1 MAPGESCCRIC
12 SRGLYS
18 CHWNHP
24 SEKKQR
30 FAYCWFSIL
39 TLVTLLTLCWMYICL
54 VTFNDRED
62 VNWKGFVELKLW
74 VNWFMVFIIISAV
87 INIYCVLLLLF
98 ALFQVV
104 LREPL
109 DLHCLHKIFLFL
121 GVLFITAGV
130 TGMSLKW
137 KTEWPTVLL
146 SLQAT
151 APFLQIGGVVA
162 LTLLS
167 WLVFKGFHRATRA
180 VSKVLI
186 MVVFVLVSV
195 AIFLSPL
202 LITSPCLLEAD
213 ELLSK
218 PALIGH
224 RGSPMLAPENTMM
237 SFERSVGCNVTA
249 FETDVQL
256 SKDRVPFLMHDH
268 HHEFLRR
275 TTDVKDKFP
284 GLEFNHSTN
293 LSWAELESLNAGTW
307 FLQSDPFYSVSKL
320 SEEERR
326 EAQNQS
332 IPSLV
337 QLLDLAKQHHTSLIF
352 DLKNEDNQD
361 VDITVSTILTS
372 GIPQNLILWLPGTKR
387 RDVME
392 AAPGFRQVYSNV
404 SIMDTYGGHHLNV
417 KYSSLSATEIRELR
431 SRNVSVNL
439 WVVNERWLF
448 SLLWCS
454 GASSVTTNACHLL
467 QDMTQPH
474 WTLGSNLYRMIWITV
489 NLMSLL
495 IMFGLFILQSGSFSH
510 SKEKGKHVH
519 RFSTWNQR
527 EMSPFLPSE

>member
-146 SLQAT
+146 SLQ
-151 APFLQIGGVVA
+151 
-162 LTLLS
+162 
-167 WLVFKGFHRATRA
+167 
-180 VSKVLI
+180 
-186 MVVFVLVSV
+186 
-195 AIFLSPL
+195 
-202 LITSPCLLEAD
+202 
-213 ELLSK
+213 
-218 PALIGH
+218 
-224 RGSPMLAPENTMM
+224 LAPENTMM

-495 IMFGLFILQSGSFSH
+495 IMFGLFILQRNSGSFSH